1 MIFAKYF
8 FKQIF
13 VILVILLLA
22 NIVSGQDETVEEA
35 EKLMIFQLEALIAKD
50 HKKFIKNGNKAFKE
64 LMNEFWFDSLVMQRI
79 AKISKGYK
87 LEYLGNIRSIGMR
100 KHLWKLH
107 ITGDKYQLL
116 GSLSLSH
123 GKVVG
128 FNLE

>member
-1 MIFAKYF
+1 MFAKHC
-8 FKQIF
+8 FKKSV

-22 NIVSGQDETVEEA
+22 GIASGQDEKVEDA
-35 EKLMIFQLEALIAKD
+35 EKLMIFQLEALKAED
-50 HKKFIKNGNKAFKE
+50 HKKFIEHGNKAFKE
-64 LMNEFWFDSLVMQRI
+64 FMDEFSFDSLVMQRK

-87 LEYLGNIRSIGMR
+87 LEYLGDIRSIGMR

>member
-1 MIFAKYF
+1 
-8 FKQIF
+8 
-13 VILVILLLA
+13 VILLLA
-22 NIVSGQDETVEEA
+22 NIVSGLDETVEEA
-35 EKLMIFQLEALIAKD
+35 EKLMIFQLEALKAKY

-64 LMNEFWFDSLVMQRI
+64 LMDEFWFDSLVMKRI

-116 GSLSLSH
+116 KSLSLSH